1 METAVL
7 LHHVAHAPA
16 QVRNGLAV
24 VDDLSPVRLDEP
36 RDDVEDR
43 RFAAAA
49 GADDADE
56 VAVVD
61 VKAEVVEH
69 SNLPGLAVKGF
80 STELGRRRLHCDTTR
95 NLCAIGESAKSR
107 YFPAC

>member
-7 LHHVAHAPA
+7 LHHVADAAA
-16 QVRNGLAV
+16 QAFNLFAAIVHRAGIGFEQAG
-24 VDDLSPVRLDEP
+24 
-36 RDDVEDR
+36 DDVEDR
-43 RFAAAA
+43 GLAAAA